1 MTGGVTGVVTGGCRA
16 GALQLVVPR
25 VSGSGTRE
33 ALQAG
38 PQAGPMPAGGAGTAA
53 QGGGHSGHS
62 GTDPLLWPWGSWL
75 AARLLEG
82 WSMLGGAGAAG
93 AVVSAH
99 PGLREPC
106 RGCLSPAS
114 HPPLLSGAPPTP
126 STYHPRPR
134 SRPSG
139 PEPGPSACLAA
150 ADAGGR
156 PATTAPSTR
165 SQGRA
170 GHTQASPSAPA
181 PLLGPRPRLQHL
193 RQVEERRRDKA
204 CASLGQGR
212 RKGNPDHVGGTLPEG
227 GAGPGTSQSRGRGHP
242 KHSET
247 IITIPASSQ
256 PQRKADSEPGPS
268 LDLFYSTS
276 VRNTIFIPISQ
287 MAKLRL
293 REVEQLRSSSQQI
306 RAEGPRLLPFPS
318 P

>member
-1 MTGGVTGVVTGGCRA
+1 MVTGGCRA
-16 GALQLVVPR
+16 GALQLVVPG

-53 QGGGHSGHS
+53 QGGGHSGHT
-62 GTDPLLWPWGSWL
+62 GTDPFSGPSTGGSRL
-75 AARLLEG
+75 AARLWEG
-82 WSMLGGAGAAG
+82 WSMLEGAGAAG

-106 RGCLSPAS
+106 RGCSSPAS
-114 HPPLLSGAPPTP
+114 HPPLLSGP
-126 STYHPRPR
+126 SHPRPR
-134 SRPSG
+134 PRPSG

-150 ADAGGR
+150 ADAGGH
-156 PATTAPSTR
+156 PATTAPSTW
-165 SQGRA
+165 SQGWA

-181 PLLGPRPRLQHL
+181 PLLGPRPQNLP
-193 RQVEERRRDKA
+193 QVEERLRDKT

-212 RKGNPDHVGGTLPEG
+212 RKGNPDRAGRTLPEG
-227 GAGPGTSQSRGRGHP
+227 GAGPRTSQSRGRSRP

-247 IITIPASSQ
+247 ITTIPASSQ

-293 REVEQLRSSSQQI
+293 REVEQLGSSSQQI
-306 RAEGPRLLPFPS
+306 RAEDPLLLPFPS